1 MRATLTTLPWV
12 LYIETDR
19 PTSYTLQYNPDSLT
33 VGPTSDGQYATYKLI
48 CRVSFMSMHY
58 KADVRDPVHGTFT
71 NWNFADGTPTQI
83 PFRDTTSA
91 LLVWQRTE

>member
-1 MRATLTTLPWV
+1 MP
-12 LYIETDR
+12 
-19 PTSYTLQYNPDSLT
+19 
-33 VGPTSDGQYATYKLI
+33 
-48 CRVSFMSMHY
+48 MHY

-71 NWNFADGTPTQI
+71 NWNFAKGTPTQI